1 MYYGH
6 MFLFFMIGYFTEL
19 RFSLPYAYMQYVHFY
34 SLSFFLLKPIVHFYI
49 IYVIVAL
56 ALAPYYMI

>member
-6 MFLFFMIGYFTEL
+6 MFLFFMIGYFTGL
-19 RFSLPYAYMQYVHFY
+19 RFILPYAYMQYVHFY
-34 SLSFFLLKPIVHFYI
+34 ALSFFLLKPHVHLYT

-56 ALAPYYMI
+56 ALAP

>member
-34 SLSFFLLKPIVHFYI
+34 SLSFSY
-49 IYVIVAL
+49 
-56 ALAPYYMI
+56 